1 MNIPGGSGVVKAA
14 KFKYMPRVHSVLFR
28 YLIPVTVYECGV
40 LLGRLDDLKKKEN
53 YLLIIDRSHR
63 DVHIGSNL
71 QELKDFKSQVRKRSD
86 QG

>member
-71 QELKDFKSQVRKRSD
+71 QRIKRFQES
-86 QG
+86 GKEKK

>member
-14 KFKYMPRVHSVLFR
+14 KFKYMPRVQSVLFR
-28 YLIPVTVYECGV
+28 YLISVNVYECGV
-40 LLGRLDDLKKKEN
+40 LGRLDDLKKKEN

-71 QELKDFKSQVRKRSD
+71 QRIKRFQESSQEKK
-86 QG
+86 